1 MAEAGVLTLAGIALG
16 IVLLYAALLLVQPYV
31 DANYGLHLPIEPP
44 KYPEL
49 ATLAVIAVAG
59 CVAGLL
65 PALRA
70 YRLSLADGM
79 TVRT

>member
-1 MAEAGVLTLAGIALG
+1 LLTLAGI
-16 IVLLYAALLLVQPYV
+16 VAAGFL
-31 DANYGLHLPIEPP
+31 
-44 KYPEL
+44 
-49 ATLAVIAVAG
+49 
-59 CVAGLL
+59 AGLL

>member
-1 MAEAGVLTLAGIALG
+1 
-16 IVLLYAALLLVQPYV
+16 V
-31 DANYGLHLPIEPP
+31 DTTYGLHLPVEPP
-44 KYPEL
+44 KPSEL
-49 ATLAVIAVAG
+49 ETLGMIVVAG
-59 CVAGLL
+59 IVAGLL